1 MAALA
6 YCWLI
11 LLPACENR
19 MDRKIAV
26 PSVPP
31 TERKNVEEAEATPM
45 SLAGTAFCMA
55 STRLCMFRPSPMP
68 KTAMKMSVLPQRRV
82 GAAG

>member
-1 MAALA
+1 
-6 YCWLI
+6 
-11 LLPACENR
+11 

-31 TERKNVEEAEATPM
+31 TERKNVEAAEATPM

-55 STRLCMFRPSPMP
+55 STRLCMFMPSPMP
-68 KTAMKMSVLPQRRV
+68 KIAM
-82 GAAG
+82 